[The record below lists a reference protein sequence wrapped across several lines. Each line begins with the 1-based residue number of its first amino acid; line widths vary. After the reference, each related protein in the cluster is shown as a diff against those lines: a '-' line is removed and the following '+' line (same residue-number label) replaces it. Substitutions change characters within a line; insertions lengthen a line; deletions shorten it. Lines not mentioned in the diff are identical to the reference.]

1 MEPIT
6 REETYLAK
14 AAGQNVKTPEPITR
28 VEHFLKNLIDHISQ
42 IGSGG
47 GGGGS
52 GSAESVQSDWN
63 QNDPAASDY
72 VKNRTHYEEGSG
84 ATIEWD
90 GNTEGHEYIEI
101 PGAGFGLCKVS
112 DAIPTKEDVAGTV
125 MRIYTDDGEI
135 LDTVLSEDDGTIME
149 ASDNVIVLC
158 NLLYV
163 IPSDNITFNGL
174 VFPSAGCYAMHVPS
188 SGRFVSLTY
197 GSTTIKTLDEKFIP
211 DTIARVKDVTTM
223 INEALG
229 AIENGTY

>member
-90 GNTEGHEYIEI
+90 GSVDAENPMGWTKI
-101 PGAGFGLCKVS
+101 S
-112 DAIPTKEDVAGTV
+112 DDAPTKEELLSATLHLAMPGNSITGAITEENLIIFSVENGDSFNYTEINGILVVNYDSIPIGEGVYNEPGTYFMNDSAEV
-125 MRIYTDDGEI
+125 IT
-135 LDTVLSEDDGTIME
+135 E
-149 ASDNVIVLC
+149 ASI
-158 NLLYV
+158 
-163 IPSDNITFNGL
+163 
-174 VFPSAGCYAMHVPS
+174 
-188 SGRFVSLTY
+188 TY

-229 AIENGTY
+229 AIENGSY